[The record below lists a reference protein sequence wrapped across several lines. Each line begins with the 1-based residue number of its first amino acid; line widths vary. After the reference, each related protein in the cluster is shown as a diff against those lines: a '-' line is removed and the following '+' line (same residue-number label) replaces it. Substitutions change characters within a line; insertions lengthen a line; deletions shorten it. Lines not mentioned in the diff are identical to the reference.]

1 MECVEII
8 VKIKLYDIID
18 VLQQKGHELN
28 NLINGI
34 YLMSAAMILL
44 KTSKSSDIDF
54 VAAFAGSL
62 LKT

>member
-44 KTSKSSDIDF
+44 KTSKLMKY
-54 VAAFAGSL
+54 L
-62 LKT
+62 LTFKNKQK